1 MLVLVIVVSVAA
13 ISLLAVAWRIDM
25 RARREGRM
33 TGVDE
38 SKMRTRTTPKDPG
51 SSSL

>member
-1 MLVLVIVVSVAA
+1 
-13 ISLLAVAWRIDM
+13 M

-38 SKMRTRTTPKDPG
+38 SKMRTRTTPREILVPGDWVVECGDGTCRVVPDPEAG
-51 SSSL
+51 